1 MVNAS
6 TIAAHA
12 RVILAGSLLLTA
24 GCAPS
29 FQGIKYR
36 AQAPTIEEAYRSVS
50 LAVKVDGYP
59 IDMVDPAA
67 FTLESGWR
75 EVKKN
80 ELPPA
85 DTLGGDA
92 VPEARISLK
101 MARRGSLYDV
111 MLTPWLRT
119 RTHGKEEIMAVP
131 PAHPLRTKWEK
142 AITRLIERESRDED

>member
-1 MVNAS
+1 MFNAS
-6 TIAAHA
+6 KNKAA
-12 RVILAGSLLLTA
+12 VWIVQAGCLLVAA

-36 AQAPTIEEAYRSVS
+36 AQAPSIEEAFRTVS

-59 IDMVDPAA
+59 IDAVDPAA

-75 EVKKN
+75 ETKKA

-85 DTLGGDA
+85 DTLGTDA
-92 VPEARISLK
+92 LPEARISLK

-111 MLTPWLRT
+111 MVTPWLRM
-119 RTHGKEEIMAVP
+119 RAHGKEEVIVAP
-131 PAHPLRTKWEK
+131 PMHPLRTKWEK
-142 AITRLIERESRDED
+142 AVTRLIERESRDED